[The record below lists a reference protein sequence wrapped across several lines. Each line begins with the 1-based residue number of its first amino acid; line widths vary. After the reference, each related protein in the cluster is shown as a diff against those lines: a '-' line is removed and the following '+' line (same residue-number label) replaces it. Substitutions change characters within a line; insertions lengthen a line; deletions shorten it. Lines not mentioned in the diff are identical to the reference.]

1 MFEFFN
7 FARKRGLSF
16 ESDRSPPTSWKPKGL
31 PDSLFSKARELSI
44 LEPNNTEE
52 LLAPKLPGPTDRV
65 PSAPDHLLTRE
76 NIMSTPLD
84 IQTPPVGRSTYSQ
97 TFWEHVRQPHNRR
110 ALPDATSVGESRY
123 PRCGDRLTLYLDI
136 TDDRIAEASFEAR
149 ACAPVIAVA
158 SLGVQRITGL
168 TLNEAR
174 ELSILEL
181 DRELGGLPPSKR
193 HAYLIFLESL
203 HCALHQ
209 SHAKE

>member
-1 MFEFFN
+1 
-7 FARKRGLSF
+7 
-16 ESDRSPPTSWKPKGL
+16 
-31 PDSLFSKARELSI
+31 
-44 LEPNNTEE
+44 
-52 LLAPKLPGPTDRV
+52 
-65 PSAPDHLLTRE
+65 
-76 NIMSTPLD
+76 MSTPLD

-123 PRCGDRLTLYLDI
+123 PRCGDRLTLYLNISNERI
-136 TDDRIAEASFEAR
+136 TEASFEAR

-174 ELSILEL
+174 ELSILDL

-193 HAYLIFLESL
+193 HAYLVFLDSL
-203 HCALHQ
+203 QNAINQNSNKGKNHGIHNQ
-209 SHAKE
+209 SS